1 MRRLHVTAPR
11 AALALG
17 CAALLAA
24 PAWAAPSQE
33 ELLDMLNQL
42 HHRLERLEQR
52 NRELEQQ
59 LRTQPTQPTPAAL
72 PAQTGTNTPLEPRV
86 RKLEEAQQKVEQGL
100 ASENISENEPELTSR
115 LKAVEYQSL
124 NTLKAARVIESLDGV
139 TAGVSFTTVAQSPHG
154 VAANAPAGTENAQLN
169 YRADAFVT
177 LPLPT
182 VGDTES
188 RIFAHFRMGQGSG
201 LNALSSYSKPNAS
214 AFRVLSAQPDDA
226 VAVLGQAWYQATI
239 PLPFGGFKPHS
250 REQLEVNFGKMDPF
264 VFFDQ
269 NAAANDETRQF
280 LNTAFVHNPLLDAGG
295 DIGVD
300 ANGFSPGFRLSYL
313 NHRTKSE
320 PWRLS
325 LGIFGAGRGANYE
338 QFFTS
343 PLILAQAETQWRWD
357 GNPGNY
363 RLYYWQ
369 NGQAPGYDGV
379 VRTRSGWG
387 LSADQRVGDATTLFG
402 RWGQHIVGGG
412 ARFDRALT
420 LGAEVAGF
428 DWDRG
433 GDAIGLALGW
443 LASSDSFVRDSAS
456 VDANGDGIPD
466 YGYTAGSG
474 EQVLEL
480 YYRYRINK
488 QFELTPNVQHIRQP
502 GAAPD
507 ATPISIIGL
516 RAQLTF

>member
-1 MRRLHVTAPR
+1 MRRTTLHAPR
-11 AALALG
+11 AVLVLVL
-17 CAALLAA
+17 CSAALLGMPVRAA
-24 PAWAAPSQE
+24 PPEQ
-33 ELLDMLNQL
+33 ELLDKLDRLNR
-42 HHRLERLEQR
+42 RLEQLEQR
-52 NRELEQQ
+52 NGELEKQ
-59 LRTQPTQPTPAAL
+59 LRAPPAA
-72 PAQTGTNTPLEPRV
+72 AGTGAPLEQRV
-86 RKLEEAQQKVEQGL
+86 RKLEETQRKIEQGMD
-100 ASENISENEPELTSR
+100 SENISENEPELTSR

-124 NTLKAARVIESLDGV
+124 NTLKAARVVESLEGV
-139 TAGVSFTTVAQSPHG
+139 TAGVSLTTVAQSPHG
-154 VAANAPAGTENAQLN
+154 VAAGSPAGTENSQLN

-177 LPLPT
+177 LPLPK

-188 RIFAHFRMGQGSG
+188 RIFTHFRMGQGSG
-201 LNALSSYSKPNAS
+201 LNALTSYSKPNAT
-214 AFRVLSAQPDDA
+214 AFRVQSAQPDDS

-280 LNTAFVHNPLLDAGG
+280 LNTVFVHNALLDAGS

-300 ANGFSPGFRLSYL
+300 ANGFTPGFRLSYL
-313 NHRTKSE
+313 NQRTRSE
-320 PWRLS
+320 AWRLS
-325 LGIFGAGRGANYE
+325 LGVFGAGKGANYQ

-343 PLILAQAETQWRWD
+343 PLILAQAETQLRWD

-363 RLYYWQ
+363 RIYYWQ

-379 VRTRSGWG
+379 TRLRNGWG
-387 LSADQRVGDATTLFG
+387 LSVDQRTGDAWTLFG
-402 RWGQHIVGGG
+402 RWGQHIHSGG

-428 DWDRG
+428 AWDRG
-433 GDAIGLALGW
+433 GDSLGMALAW
-443 LASSDSFVRDSAS
+443 MNTSDHFTLNSATA
-456 VDANGDGIPD
+456 DANGDGIPD
-466 YGYTAGSG
+466 YGYAAGKG
-474 EQVLEL
+474 EQVAEL

-488 QFELTPNVQHIRQP
+488 QFEISPDLQYIVRP
-502 GAAPD
+502 GASPEAG
-507 ATPISIIGL
+507 AITVIGV